1 LENEK
6 TPSDAESADKPKSG
20 NERLLETFSAFR
32 ATAQESHSEIKGIRA
47 VIESQSTAI
56 DSLIDVHEE
65 VIKLYAPL
73 LEDPA
78 QVETL
83 FPFLINVIE
92 AKLQFHY
99 VVSRTPETGDPVDPT
114 WMQVV
119 ERVPVRSGS
128 EFDVVTR
135 VITPSYKTTVNGQL
149 KRRRDARV
157 IATESNSEKTASTDG
172 QPVEPSE
179 PPDLFDV
186 NNKRFS
192 AVQDKLFIVTVFLS
206 FLLNIVLF
214 AFVIGGGENTD
225 SAPNI
230 NQSIPQS
237 SSPAETPNSE
247 ATETESTPAPPSPS
261 PEGESK
267 PTPKENSAPEEDSDE
282 VPLDSN

>member
-1 LENEK
+1 MENE
-6 TPSDAESADKPKSG
+6 TPNDAETADKSKSG

-65 VIKLYAPL
+65 VMKLYAPL

-99 VVSRTPETGDPVDPT
+99 VVSRTPECGDPVDPT

-128 EFDVVTR
+128 EFDVVTK
-135 VITPSYKTTVNGQL
+135 VITPSYKTTINGQL

-157 IATESNSEKTASTDG
+157 IATESNSGETASTDG
-172 QPVEPSE
+172 QPIETSE
-179 PPDLFDV
+179 HPDLLDV

-192 AVQDKLFIVTVFLS
+192 AIRDKLFLVTVFLS
-206 FLLNIVLF
+206 FLLNIILF
-214 AFVIGGGENTD
+214 AFVIGGGENTH
-225 SAPNI
+225 SPPNVDHTVPQSP
-230 NQSIPQS
+230 QSIPPRDS
-237 SSPAETPNSE
+237 EMHE
-247 ATETESTPAPPSPS
+247 ATSKQTPDDSSIA
-261 PEGESK
+261 EEKG
-267 PTPKENSAPEEDSDE
+267 SAASS
-282 VPLDSN
+282 DSN